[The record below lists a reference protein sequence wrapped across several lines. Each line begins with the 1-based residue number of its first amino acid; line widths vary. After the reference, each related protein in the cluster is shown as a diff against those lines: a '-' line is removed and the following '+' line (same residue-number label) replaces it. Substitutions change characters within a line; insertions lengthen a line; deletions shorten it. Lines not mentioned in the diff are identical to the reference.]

1 MADDPERRVRQ
12 GIARLLMAKLG
23 YTEEDLLLLGD
34 DVLRM
39 QGVNSPFT
47 RAALGK
53 GEAVLD
59 LGSGFGIDAF
69 LAASKVGEQGRVT
82 GLDISASEVRC
93 ATERVAQ
100 KGLPTDRCHF
110 IVGDMEQLPMGEA
123 VFDVV
128 ISNGGFCLCPDKER
142 SFREIYR
149 VLKPGGRIS
158 IACTVLRA
166 PLPDLSSTGRRWP
179 PCMEGASTTLVP
191 S

>member
-1 MADDPERRVRQ
+1 M
-12 GIARLLMAKLG
+12 G
-23 YTEEDLLLLGD
+23 
-34 DVLRM
+34 
-39 QGVNSPFT
+39 
-47 RAALGK
+47 
-53 GEAVLD
+53 
-59 LGSGFGIDAF
+59 
-69 LAASKVGEQGRVT
+69 

-100 KGLPTDRCHF
+100 KGLPADRCHF

-179 PCMEGASTTLVP
+179 PCMEVFMLRSTIEPVLSDIGFIRVGVDD